1 MLGVNWIQFIIFPLK
16 RRAKSCIESEK
27 EYFAMRIVQRR
38 ILAMAFQV
46 AVDKEKCKGCE
57 DCLEA
62 CTVGVFEMK
71 DVKSVPVNVEECLG
85 CGSCV
90 EVCKEKAIT
99 VEELNPDLS
108 EIARSL
114 LGDIL

>member
-1 MLGVNWIQFIIFPLK
+1 
-16 RRAKSCIESEK
+16 
-27 EYFAMRIVQRR
+27 
-38 ILAMAFQV
+38 MAFQV
-46 AVDKEKCKGCE
+46 LVDGEKCKGCE
-57 DCLEA
+57 DCLEV
-62 CTVGVFEMK
+62 CTVSVFEMK
-71 DVKSVPVNVEECLG
+71 EGKSVPANGKECLG

>member
-1 MLGVNWIQFIIFPLK
+1 
-16 RRAKSCIESEK
+16 
-27 EYFAMRIVQRR
+27 
-38 ILAMAFQV
+38 MAFKV
-46 AVDKEKCKGCE
+46 VVDGKKCKGCE
-57 DCLEA
+57 DCVEV
-62 CTVGVFEMK
+62 CTVSVFEMQEGE
-71 DVKSVPVNVEECLG
+71 SAPVNVNKCLG

-99 VEELNPDLS
+99 VEELKSDLS

>member
-1 MLGVNWIQFIIFPLK
+1 
-16 RRAKSCIESEK
+16 
-27 EYFAMRIVQRR
+27 
-38 ILAMAFQV
+38 MAFKV
-46 AVDKEKCKGCE
+46 VVDGEKCKGCE
-57 DCLEA
+57 ECIEV
-62 CTVGVFEMK
+62 CTVNVFEMK
-71 DVKSVPVNVEECLG
+71 EGKLVPENVKECLG

-99 VEELNPDLS
+99 VEELKPDLS